1 MSSIHIARRTIGG
14 ARGKVDTLYHNAT
27 TEDIIRVI
35 SRADKLAAPYTAK
48 FAAELAARHGNDKTA
63 ILKDVWQL
71 LKSLRY
77 RADDQHQ
84 KVKSPAQLIADGVG
98 DCKSYSVFIASV
110 CQNLNI
116 PYKYRYADY
125 DRDDDVNHVYIVAYP
140 NDNGGKPVIVDAVH
154 TRFNDEAPGNGF
166 TFDINPTDNTRTR
179 INGVGEKD
187 GAKNKLY
194 YVGAAI
200 LIIIFLS

>member
-1 MSSIHIARRTIGG
+1 MSSSIHIAKRTIGG
-14 ARGKVDTLYHNAT
+14 ARGRVDTLYHNAT
-27 TEDIIRVI
+27 TEDIIKVI

-77 RADDQHQ
+77 RADDHHQ

-116 PYKYRYADY
+116 KYKYRYADY

-140 NDNGGKPVIVDAVH
+140 DSGPVVVDAVH
-154 TRFNDEAPGNGF
+154 TAFNREAPGAGF
-166 TFDINPTDNTRTR
+166 TFDIDPTDNTRTR
-179 INGVGEKD
+179 INGVGEGKS
-187 GAKNKLY
+187 NSRLY
-194 YVGAAI
+194 YVGAAV
-200 LIIIFLS
+200 LIIILLS